1 MLSHPVVVAG
11 FGWGGGGRQGAGSDP
26 PGGCRPGRVGGGK
39 GMEVFGCCRH
49 ATRSSV
55 YIYIYKGWRA
65 IILYIYIIFM
75 YIYIYIIG
83 SRLLD
88 KGTDC

>member
-1 MLSHPVVVAG
+1 VG
-11 FGWGGGGRQGAGSDP
+11 EGR
-26 PGGCRPGRVGGGK
+26 GRGLIPQVDADREGLGGGK

-55 YIYIYKGWRA
+55 YIRGGGQSCYIYN
-65 IILYIYIIFM
+65 IYVH
-75 YIYIYIIG
+75 IYIYIIG